1 MKKFLMLT
9 IIVPAVLFATITLIA
24 LIKSDFKISV
34 TGNYIVFIL
43 KSIKLF
49 SLQLLDIFENI
60 IAAITLI
67 CCLFFRKKVTKLPPK
82 LPPYLQRFKEW
93 NEQQEEKYN
102 LPEEDRVKW

>member
-9 IIVPAVLFATITLIA
+9 IIVPTVSFAAITLIA
-24 LIKSDFKISV
+24 LIMSDFKISV
-34 TGNYIVFIL
+34 TGYYIVFIL

-60 IAAITLI
+60 IAVIALI
-67 CCLFFRKKVTKLPPK
+67 YGLFFRKKVIKLQPE

-93 NEQQEEKYN
+93 NEQQEKKYN
-102 LPEEDRVKW
+102 LPETDRVKW

>member
-1 MKKFLMLT
+1 MKKFLMWT
-9 IIVPAVLFATITLIA
+9 IIVPTVLFATITLIA

-34 TGNYIVFIL
+34 TGYYIVFIL

-60 IAAITLI
+60 IAVIALI
-67 CCLFFRKKVTKLPPK
+67 YGLFFRKKVTKLSPE

-102 LPEEDRVKW
+102 LPIEDRVKW

>member
-1 MKKFLMLT
+1 MKKFLMWT

-34 TGNYIVFIL
+34 TGYYIVLIL

-60 IAAITLI
+60 IAAIGLI
-67 CCLFFRKKVTKLPPK
+67 CGLFFRKKVTKLSPE

-93 NEQQEEKYN
+93 NHKQEERYN
-102 LPEEDRVKW
+102 VPIEYRWKW

>member
-34 TGNYIVFIL
+34 TGYYIVLIL

-60 IAAITLI
+60 IAVIGLI
-67 CCLFFRKKVTKLPPK
+67 CGLFFRKYFMRLPPF
-82 LPPYLQRFKEW
+82 LQRFKEW
-93 NEQQEEKYN
+93 NHKQEEKYN
-102 LPEEDRVKW
+102 VPIEYRWKW

>member
-1 MKKFLMLT
+1 MKKFLMWT
-9 IIVPAVLFATITLIA
+9 IIVPTVLFATITLIA
-24 LIKSDFKISV
+24 LIMSDFKISV

-60 IAAITLI
+60 IAVIGLI
-67 CCLFFRKKVTKLPPK
+67 CGLFFRKFFMNMK

-93 NEQQEEKYN
+93 NHRQEEKYN

>member
-9 IIVPAVLFATITLIA
+9 IIVPTVLFATITLIA

-34 TGNYIVFIL
+34 TGYYIVFIL

-60 IAAITLI
+60 IAVIGLI
-67 CCLFFRKKVTKLPPK
+67 CGLFFRKYFMN
-82 LPPYLQRFKEW
+82 LPPYLRRFKEW

-102 LPEEDRVKW
+102 LPIEDRVKW

>member
-9 IIVPAVLFATITLIA
+9 IIVPTVSFVAITLVA
-24 LIKSDFKISV
+24 LIMSDFKISV
-34 TGNYIVFIL
+34 TGYYIVFIL

-60 IAAITLI
+60 IAAIGLI
-67 CCLFFRKKVTKLPPK
+67 CGLFFRKKVIKLQPE

-93 NEQQEEKYN
+93 NEQQEKKYN
-102 LPEEDRVKW
+102 LPETDRVKW

>member
-9 IIVPAVLFATITLIA
+9 IIVPTVSFAAITLIA
-24 LIKSDFKISV
+24 LIMSDFKISV
-34 TGNYIVFIL
+34 TGYYIVFIL

-60 IAAITLI
+60 IAAIGLI
-67 CCLFFRKKVTKLPPK
+67 CSLFFRKKVIKLQPE

-93 NEQQEEKYN
+93 NEQQEKKYN
-102 LPEEDRVKW
+102 LPETDRVKW

>member
-24 LIKSDFKISV
+24 LIKSDFKISA
-34 TGNYIVFIL
+34 TGYYIVFIL

-60 IAAITLI
+60 IAAIGLI
-67 CCLFFRKKVTKLPPK
+67 CGLFFRKYFMN

-102 LPEEDRVKW
+102 LPIEDRVKW

>member
-1 MKKFLMLT
+1 MKKFLMWT
-9 IIVPAVLFATITLIA
+9 IIVPTVLFATITLIA
-24 LIKSDFKISV
+24 LIKSDFEISI
-34 TGNYIVFIL
+34 TGYYIV
-43 KSIKLF
+43 SI

-60 IAAITLI
+60 IAVIVLI
-67 CCLFFRKKVTKLPPK
+67 CGLFFRKKVTK

>member
-1 MKKFLMLT
+1 MKKFLMWA
-9 IIVPAVLFATITLIA
+9 IIVPTVLFATITLIA
-24 LIKSDFKISV
+24 LIKSDFEISV
-34 TGNYIVFIL
+34 TGYYIV
-43 KSIKLF
+43 SI

-60 IAAITLI
+60 IAVIALI
-67 CCLFFRKKVTKLPPK
+67 CGLFFRKHFMK

>member
-9 IIVPAVLFATITLIA
+9 IIVPAVLFATIILIA

-34 TGNYIVFIL
+34 TGYYIVFIL

-60 IAAITLI
+60 IAVIGLI
-67 CCLFFRKKVTKLPPK
+67 CGLFFRKFFMRLPPF
-82 LPPYLQRFKEW
+82 LQRFKEW
-93 NEQQEEKYN
+93 NHKQEEKYN
-102 LPEEDRVKW
+102 VPIEYRWKW

>member
-34 TGNYIVFIL
+34 TGYYIVFIL

-60 IAAITLI
+60 IAVIGLI
-67 CCLFFRKKVTKLPPK
+67 CGLFFRKFFMRLPPF
-82 LPPYLQRFKEW
+82 LQRFKEW
-93 NEQQEEKYN
+93 NHKQEEKYN
-102 LPEEDRVKW
+102 VPIEYRWKW